1 MTVFEIFCESC
12 NTDSFVESKQPP
24 KFCPVCGSEVDD
36 TNIAEEEWQEDV
48 EERGGWIVCIGMPE
62 ASQYDFRKA
71 HIDRFVELISYSE
84 WRTTQPIHL
93 FTAIDNKML
102 RRLNK

>member
-48 EERGGWIVCIGMPE
+48 
-62 ASQYDFRKA
+62 D
-71 HIDRFVELISYSE
+71 SE
-84 WRTTQPIHL
+84 WDRITEDSL
-93 FTAIDNKML
+93 RDIDDWK
-102 RRLNK
+102 

>member
-48 EERGGWIVCIGMPE
+48 DEEW
-62 ASQYDFRKA
+62 
-71 HIDRFVELISYSE
+71 DRIAEDSIRDLS
-84 WRTTQPIHL
+84 
-93 FTAIDNKML
+93 
-102 RRLNK
+102 

>member
-48 EERGGWIVCIGMPE
+48 DEEWDRITE
-62 ASQYDFRKA
+62 DSLRD
-71 HIDRFVELISYSE
+71 IDD
-84 WRTTQPIHL
+84 W
-93 FTAIDNKML
+93 K
-102 RRLNK
+102 